1 MFTNNAFH
9 PKFGRRANITCPVC
23 NLRFEREPGFFEGA
37 MYFNYALNV
46 ATMVTGGVATYVLL
60 NDPNEYVY
68 FGITAGLVVT
78 LVSVTSRLSKSL
90 MLHLIGG
97 VKFEKGKWE
106 PIGTNN

>member
-68 FGITAGLVVT
+68 FGITAGLVVA

-106 PIGTNN
+106 PIVTNN